1 MRPAGAFLWLPVFL
15 AASFPLGLF
24 TAWAAS
30 LSVRSVDPSP
40 PLEQQAAPTPVAISA
55 AFTPEVRYWASD
67 LVRWSDRYH
76 LPVDLVA
83 TVMQIESCG
92 HPQVQS
98 AAGALGLFQ
107 VMPFHF
113 TAGEDALSPE
123 VNASRGL
130 SYLARGF
137 ELAGGDFALALAGYN
152 AGHGVIARPPATW
165 PAETQ
170 RYVNWGTQILGDLRT
185 GSVPSPGLEDWLAA
199 GGASLCRRAA
209 VELGIN

>member
-1 MRPAGAFLWLPVFL
+1 MRPTRPFLWLPVFL
-15 AASFPLGLF
+15 AASFPLGVF
-24 TAWAAS
+24 SAWAAS
-30 LSVRSVDPSP
+30 LSDRAPGVSHPI
-40 PLEQQAAPTPVAISA
+40 EWQAAPDPPLISA

-67 LVRWSDRYH
+67 IVRWSGQYN
-76 LPVDLVA
+76 LPVELVA

-92 HPQVQS
+92 HPHVHS

-113 TAGEDALSPE
+113 GAGEDPLNPE
-123 VNASRGL
+123 VNALRGL

-137 ELAGGDFALALAGYN
+137 ELAGGDFGLALAGYN
-152 AGHGVIARPPATW
+152 AGHAVIARPPAAW

-170 RYVNWGTQILGDLRT
+170 RYMKWGSQILSDLRE
-185 GSVPSPGLEDWLAA
+185 GAVPSPGLEDWLAA

-209 VELGIN
+209 AELGIN